1 MLIVLHEL
9 LACPKEFIRLSM
21 RCRRETG
28 SQCELFIALWLN
40 SNHSACVTDREMLS
54 TVIEGIDFPTPF
66 GAHWRDTIKGF
77 SFQKTSSSV
86 LIIWSI
92 ISIKPRDLQQSFL
105 QCLYFLF
112 SIGLQICWVK
122 VILTDQKVN
131 SKQQQLQSLV
141 TVVRSRN
148 SHYKKSV
155 TVSFFLLSTHTL
167 HGPLAAN

>member
-1 MLIVLHEL
+1 MQ
-9 LACPKEFIRLSM
+9 KRS
-21 RCRRETG
+21 R
-28 SQCELFIALWLN
+28 SQCELFITLWLN

-77 SFQKTSSSV
+77 GFQKTSSSV

-148 SHYKKSV
+148 SHYKKKCNC
-155 TVSFFLLSTHTL
+155 LPLPPL
-167 HGPLAAN
+167 HPHPSWAIGGKLTPAYMTRHSENQ